1 MKSRSNERKSDLR
14 NASVL
19 EIIVAIIIVLVI
31 LLHSNNID
39 FGDQIDELVQQIDSL
54 RKENSALIKELSEQ
68 KSQNAEMQEDI
79 TALREKIIF
88 YENMLSSEK
97 DAAEIIEKLAAE
109 NARLEAIKDS
119 LVEKIG
125 ILESQLAIAIKK
137 LKDEGKSGIDKPF
150 CRLPVLDDQQR
161 QKHKWLGQISS
172 GEGGIY
178 FSVDP
183 KLDKTEAFKIPG
195 VRMLV
200 LGSPLNNQE
209 FIRAARLA
217 FSHSK
222 QRDPECRYNVQIK
235 VGPNEPASFI
245 LLIEKYFYKSII

>member
-1 MKSRSNERKSDLR
+1 MISRDKNTSG
-14 NASVL
+14 SVK
-19 EIIVAIIIVLVI
+19 LV
-31 LLHSNNID
+31 
-39 FGDQIDELVQQIDSL
+39 
-54 RKENSALIKELSEQ
+54 
-68 KSQNAEMQEDI
+68 
-79 TALREKIIF
+79 REKAVS
-88 YENMLSSEK
+88 N
-97 DAAEIIEKLAAE
+97 
-109 NARLEAIKDS
+109 
-119 LVEKIG
+119 
-125 ILESQLAIAIKK
+125 
-137 LKDEGKSGIDKPF
+137 
-150 CRLPVLDDQQR
+150 
-161 QKHKWLGQISS
+161 
-172 GEGGIY
+172 

-222 QRDPECRYNVQIK
+222 QRDPECRYNVQVK